1 MMDYKPVLIVYSI
14 LSVSAIAWRVHDA
27 QLVVLADAGMQG
39 LPSTPLDKMP
49 ALAGV
54 AGTDKTAAILH
65 AMLSSKATVLVLVN
79 FGWNVFVLVSLLTK
93 VRRLFLH

>member
-1 MMDYKPVLIVYSI
+1 MADYKPLLLVYSV
-14 LSVSAIAWRVHDA
+14 LSVGAIAWRVHDA
-27 QLVVLADAGMQG
+27 QLSIMADADMQG
-39 LPSTPLDKMP
+39 LPAPPLDKMP

-79 FGWNVFVLVSLLTK
+79 LGWNIFVLVSLLTK
-93 VRRLFLH
+93 VSQCS